1 MNKKLKRILLIIFLG
16 VFSFSLYKVVDYF
29 VELDKNKKFTDNLIE
44 KVIVSEESDNNE
56 DENEYKLPF
65 TVDFETLKQQNKD
78 IVGWLYSKDTPIN
91 NPILQSNDNAY
102 YLRRLITGEYNRS
115 GSLFMDYRNDSNM
128 QDFNTIIYGHNIK
141 NETMFGSLLN
151 YKKQD
156 YYETHKLM
164 YYFTPEKNYLVR
176 VFCACTEST
185 NSKIYT
191 FNNLTQNTIDNIIK
205 KSDFTS
211 DVTVT
216 ENDKII
222 TLSTCAYEYE
232 DARYIVL
239 GKLEEIPN
247 EQP

>member
-1 MNKKLKRILLIIFLG
+1 
-16 VFSFSLYKVVDYF
+16 
-29 VELDKNKKFTDNLIE
+29 
-44 KVIVSEESDNNE
+44 
-56 DENEYKLPF
+56 
-65 TVDFETLKQQNKD
+65 
-78 IVGWLYSKDTPIN
+78 
-91 NPILQSNDNAY
+91 
-102 YLRRLITGEYNRS
+102 
-115 GSLFMDYRNDSNM
+115 
-128 QDFNTIIYGHNIK
+128 
-141 NETMFGSLLN
+141 
-151 YKKQD
+151 
-156 YYETHKLM
+156 M

-176 VFCACTEST
+176 VFCAYTEST

-191 FNNLTQNTIDNIIK
+191 LNNLPQNTIDNIIK
-205 KSDFTS
+205 KSNFTS

>member
-1 MNKKLKRILLIIFLG
+1 MNKKLKVILLIIFLG
-16 VFSFSLYKVVDYF
+16 VFSFSLYKVIDYF
-29 VELDKNKKFTDNLIE
+29 VELNKNEKSTDNLIE
-44 KVIVSEESDNNE
+44 KAIVFEESDNNE
-56 DENEYKLPF
+56 EENEYKLPF
-65 TVDFETLKQQNKD
+65 TVNFGALKQQNKD

-102 YLRRLITGEYNRS
+102 YLRRLITGEYNHA
-115 GSLFMDYRNDSNM
+115 GSLFMDYRNDSKM
-128 QDFNTIIYGHNIK
+128 QDYNTIIYGHNIK
-141 NETMFGSLLN
+141 NETMFGSLPK
-151 YKKQD
+151 YKNQD
-156 YYETHKLM
+156 YYENHKFM

>member
-1 MNKKLKRILLIIFLG
+1 MNKKLKVILLIIFLG

-29 VELDKNKKFTDNLIE
+29 VELNKNKKSTDNLIE
-44 KVIVSEESDNNE
+44 KAIVFEESDNNE
-56 DENEYKLPF
+56 EENEYKLPF
-65 TVDFETLKQQNKD
+65 RVDFETLKQQNKD

-91 NPILQSNDNAY
+91 NPILQSNDNSY

-115 GSLFMDYRNDSNM
+115 GSLFMDYRNDTNM
-128 QDFNTIIYGHNIK
+128 QDCNTIIYGHNIK
-141 NETMFGSLLN
+141 NETMFGSLPK
-151 YKKQD
+151 YKSQD
-156 YYETHKLM
+156 YYENHKFM

-247 EQP
+247 EQL